1 MPAFSMKA
9 IRPRRK
15 IFDEKAFREGVTKAL
30 KELGDEALSEFEATV
45 STWKNKPS
53 FKLKQIGEFEIAVG
67 YDGRTKEGKI
77 YTGVDQGVPE
87 HDIVPN
93 NPAGVLLFK
102 ESYSAKT
109 APGVIGS
116 FAGGS
121 RGETVAA
128 KRVHHPGNKPR
139 GFSTKIMQRFKLA
152 APARLR
158 QVVEEVNNAA

>member
-1 MPAFSMKA
+1 MPKFGLQA
-9 IRPRRK
+9 IRPRRR
-15 IFDEKAFREGVTKAL
+15 IFDEKAFRAGVQEAMR
-30 KELGDEALSEFEATV
+30 ELGEEAVSEFEATV
-45 STWKNKPS
+45 ATWNHKPT
-53 FKLKQIGEFEIAVG
+53 FQAKRVNDFEIAIG
-67 YDGRTKEGKI
+67 YDGRTVEGKI
-77 YTGVDQGVPE
+77 YTGVDLGVPAHE
-87 HDIVPN
+87 IVPK

-128 KRVHHPGNKPR
+128 KRVSHPGNKPR
-139 GFSTKIMQRFKLA
+139 GFSAKIMQRFKLA